1 LTKSLDAHEM
11 QKNGA
16 AEPMRRISKLH
27 NKNNAMMIAGAIMLV
42 VGTIVSAYLG
52 SVFVHDYT
60 SAAHPYP
67 GYGIISP
74 LDTQIAF
81 IFIAI
86 TGLGLTV
93 WGLGGTQWAKP

>member
-1 LTKSLDAHEM
+1 V
-11 QKNGA
+11 QKNGTA
-16 AEPMRRISKLH
+16 KPMRRISKLN

-52 SVFVHDYT
+52 FVFVHDYT

-74 LDTQIAF
+74 LYTQIAF

-86 TGLGLTV
+86 TGLGLIV
-93 WGLGGTQWAKP
+93 WGLSGTQWAKP

>member
-11 QKNGA
+11 QKNGTA
-16 AEPMRRISKLH
+16 KPMGRISKLH
-27 NKNNAMMIAGAIMLV
+27 NNNAMMIAGAIILV
-42 VGTIVSAYLG
+42 VGTIVSAYSG

-67 GYGIISP
+67 GYGIISS
-74 LDTQIAF
+74 LYTQIAF

-86 TGLGLTV
+86 TGLGLIV
-93 WGLGGTQWAKP
+93 WGLSGAQWAKP

>member
-1 LTKSLDAHEM
+1 MFLPLLLWVETR
-11 QKNGA
+11 G
-16 AEPMRRISKLH
+16 RISKLH
-27 NKNNAMMIAGAIMLV
+27 NNIAMMIAGAIMLV
-42 VGTIVSAYLG
+42 MGTMVSAYLG

-74 LDTQIAF
+74 LYTQIAF

-86 TGLGLTV
+86 TGLGLIV
-93 WGLGGTQWAKP
+93 WGLGGTRWAKP

>member
-1 LTKSLDAHEM
+1 VETR
-11 QKNGA
+11 G
-16 AEPMRRISKLH
+16 RISKLH
-27 NKNNAMMIAGAIMLV
+27 NNIAMMIAGAIMLV

-86 TGLGLTV
+86 TGLGLIV
-93 WGLGGTQWAKP
+93 WGLGGTAWAKP